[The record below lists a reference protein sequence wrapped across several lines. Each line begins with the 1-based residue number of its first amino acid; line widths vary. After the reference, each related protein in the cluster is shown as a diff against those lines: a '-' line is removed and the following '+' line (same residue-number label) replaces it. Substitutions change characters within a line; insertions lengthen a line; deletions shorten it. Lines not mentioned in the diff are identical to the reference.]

1 MELSGCA
8 NHFDHRLDNHY
19 HARCLKCARVFD
31 VDMDYIPNFS
41 ERIRDTHGFSFSGYD
56 LIFKGICTEC
66 KKLNNQTNNNIM
78 KGNQNYEQDNEVH
91 RNPD

>member
-8 NHFDHRLDNHY
+8 NHIDHRLDNHY
-19 HARCLKCARVFD
+19 HVRCLKCGRVFD
-31 VDMDYIPNFS
+31 VVMDYIPNFS

-66 KKLNNQTNNNIM
+66 KKL
-78 KGNQNYEQDNEVH
+78 EQPNK
-91 RNPD
+91 

>member
-19 HARCLKCARVFD
+19 HARCLKCGRVFD

-56 LIFKGICTEC
+56 LIFKGNLHGVQKIGTT
-66 KKLNNQTNNNIM
+66 KQIII
-78 KGNQNYEQDNEVH
+78 
-91 RNPD
+91 